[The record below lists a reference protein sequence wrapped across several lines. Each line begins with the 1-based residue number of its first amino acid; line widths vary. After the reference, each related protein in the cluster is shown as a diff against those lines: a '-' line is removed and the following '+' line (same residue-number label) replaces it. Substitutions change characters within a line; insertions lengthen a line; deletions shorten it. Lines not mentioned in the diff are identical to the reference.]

1 MNILKQLSLSEVPEL
16 QVGDTIL
23 TIWNGG
29 NLGGRKWCEREPL
42 QVIGLPDNIQ
52 TFWIELKNDVRLSP
66 KADLEFIGKN
76 ENGLNYWIVKIEEEV
91 A

>member
-1 MNILKQLSLSEVPEL
+1 MNILKKLSLPEVPKL
-16 QVGDTIL
+16 QVGDTVL
-23 TIWNGG
+23 TIWEN
-29 NLGGRKWCEREPL
+29 NSIGRKWCEREPL

-76 ENGLNYWIVKIEEEV
+76 EHGLNYWIVK